1 MKNDIHPK
9 VSQRLLKVFLD
20 ADLHYQLN
28 GTPHHIYLDRQS
40 KRYLG
45 QARRIITQV
54 AALGTNA
61 KKWMDQF
68 IEEMDKDEH
77 R

>member
-9 VSQRLLKVFLD
+9 VSQRLLQVFLD
-20 ADLHYQLN
+20 ADLHYQLS
-28 GTPHHIYLDRQS
+28 GTPHHVYLERQS

-54 AALGTNA
+54 AALGANA

-77 R
+77 K

>member
-1 MKNDIHPK
+1 MT
-9 VSQRLLKVFLD
+9 STQRCLRSYSIFFD

-28 GTPHHIYLDRQS
+28 GTPYHIYLDRQS

-54 AALGTNA
+54 AALGANA

-68 IEEMDKDEH
+68 IQEMDKDEH
-77 R
+77 K